1 MDASA
6 SVQHLADQLGVTVDW
21 ARFHAN
27 ASSAPVM
34 TFIALAATVSFA
46 TGIQQ
51 AHDAQISQALDAAAG
66 SAGTADTDLPA
77 LLDAIS
83 IEHSARRDE
92 AIVQARAL
100 LGDLLRLGVV
110 R

>member
-21 ARFHAN
+21 TRFHAN

-34 TFIALAATVSFA
+34 KFIALAASVSFA
-46 TGIQQ
+46 TSIQQ
-51 AHDAQISQALDAAAG
+51 THSEQVSEALDAAAG
-66 SAGTADTDLPA
+66 SAGTADTDFPA
-77 LLDAIS
+77 LLHAIS
-83 IEHSARRDE
+83 IEHSGRRDE
-92 AIVQARAL
+92 AIDQARAL